1 MFCFSDLHPNRV
13 RTDLRQ
19 QHLQT
24 ADPRKR
30 CHLQENL
37 LRVRKIPALS
47 LQLHERR
54 PKEAAVHALC
64 MSLQCPRDGNLPADR
79 PADGDNYS
87 PRHLHHDAKGHRGDS
102 PSHAHARVEADADNY
117 R

>member
-79 PADGDNYS
+79 PA
-87 PRHLHHDAKGHRGDS
+87 
-102 PSHAHARVEADADNY
+102 EADNY
-117 R
+117 YRGHRYHDVGVHRSDLPRHANARPNADNY